1 VGYQNFTPRLAEQPS
16 PSQIRYRIVKEIDNS
31 PPPPDW
37 KRTEEDN
44 PNLIPLVTTRGRR
57 RDIDDVS

>member
-1 VGYQNFTPRLAEQPS
+1 LP
-16 PSQIRYRIVKEIDNS
+16 IVIEMDNS

-37 KRTEEDN
+37 KRAEEEN

-57 RDIDDVS
+57 EEIDDVS